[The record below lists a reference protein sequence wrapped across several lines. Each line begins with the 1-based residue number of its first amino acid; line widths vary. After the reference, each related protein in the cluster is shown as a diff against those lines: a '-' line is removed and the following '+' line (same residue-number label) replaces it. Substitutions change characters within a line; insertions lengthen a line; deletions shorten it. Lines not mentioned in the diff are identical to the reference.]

1 MRTSFFVVALVAD
14 AAFLVGQAT
23 APGAAPAAP
32 SSRVFMG
39 RLGDAFGF
47 PPPRPGVSS
56 AQREE
61 ARGRPAGH
69 TPLARA
75 RYSVVFYRDNLFVY
89 RYGRP
94 DNPVFSA
101 RGGHRTGDGGRRLGQ
116 RSGMSLE

>member
-32 SSRVFMG
+32 SSRVFTG
-39 RLGDAFGF
+39 RLGDAFRVPASATRCVVGSEGGS
-47 PPPRPGVSS
+47 PRTTCW
-56 AQREE
+56 
-61 ARGRPAGH
+61 H

-101 RGGHRTGDGGRRLGQ
+101 RGRP
-116 RSGMSLE
+116 